1 MIYEKINIVIETVK
15 NDRVY
20 GFTLTYGSPYSDA
33 FSALDDLRNHLDALQ
48 KKQIENQA
56 AQETPET
63 TQNNP

>member
-1 MIYEKINIVIETVK
+1 MISERLSIVIETVK

-20 GFTLTYGSPYSDA
+20 GFTIAYGSPYSDA
-33 FSALDDLRNHLDALQ
+33 FAALDDLRNHLDALH

-56 AQETPET
+56 AQEAPV